1 MSSLE
6 SDHRQRDLDDQ
17 VQRYREAATA
27 ALEQLAWSVGYLR
40 EIHKPELANA
50 LDRNRRQIL
59 ERMG

>member
-6 SDHRQRDLDDQ
+6 SDDRQRDLDDE
-17 VQRYREAATA
+17 VERYRDAATA
-27 ALEQLAWSVGYLR
+27 ALEQLEWSVGYLR
-40 EIHKPELANA
+40 EIRKPELANA

>member
-6 SDHRQRDLDDQ
+6 SDDRQRDLDHE

-27 ALEQLAWSVGYLR
+27 ALEQLEWSVGYLR

-50 LDRNRRQIL
+50 LDRSRKQIL